1 MAPFLV
7 ITLLLALGAGIV
19 AWCVTG
25 PAYQG
30 PPLITPRK
38 DRRARRKGAASIAP
52 PAPEPVISAL
62 EPSPV
67 ETGSPAG
74 ETRP

>member
-30 PPLITPRK
+30 PPLIKPRQ
-38 DRRARRKGAASIAP
+38 RRSAQNRPALDAP
-52 PAPEPVISAL
+52 PSDAEPVIAAL
-62 EPSPV
+62 EPTPV
-67 ETGSPAG
+67 SLAVAPKEAQP
-74 ETRP
+74 